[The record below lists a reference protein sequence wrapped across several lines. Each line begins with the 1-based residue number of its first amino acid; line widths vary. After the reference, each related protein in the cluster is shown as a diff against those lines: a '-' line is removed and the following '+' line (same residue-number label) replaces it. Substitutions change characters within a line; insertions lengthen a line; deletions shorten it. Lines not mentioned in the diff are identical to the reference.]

1 MSASRMRA
9 VALISGRGSNLQSLI
24 DAVHAG
30 RLALDIRTVISN
42 EPAAAGLRRAE
53 AAGIETLALDHRAFR
68 NRQDFDD
75 ALAALIDARR
85 PDLVILAGFMRI
97 LGAGVRAPLPRA
109 AHEHSSL
116 PAAGFSRT
124 LTPTGARFSPAP
136 SCMAPPS
143 TSSPKSWTADRSSSS
158 LRWKSGPTTTSIRS
172 PPRVL
177 EQEHRIYPLAVQWFT
192 EGRLRIR
199 DGEVWK
205 DGRPLPA
212 PDHPSPAGRGS

>member
-1 MSASRMRA
+1 MRA

-97 LGAGVRAPLPRA
+97 LGAAFVRRYQGRLMNIHPSL
-109 AHEHSSL
+109 L
-116 PAAGFSRT
+116 PAFPGLDTHRRALLAGAKLHGATVHFVTEELDGGPIILQSSVEVRSDDDVDT
-124 LTPTGARFSPAP
+124 LAT
-136 SCMAPPS
+136 
-143 TSSPKSWTADRSSSS
+143 
-158 LRWKSGPTTTSIRS
+158 
-172 PPRVL
+172 RVL
-177 EQEHRIYPLAVQWFT
+177 EQEHRIYPLAVQWFS

>member
-1 MSASRMRA
+1 MSAFRMRS
-9 VALISGRGSNLQSLI
+9 VVLISGRGSNLQSLI

-30 RLALDIRTVISN
+30 RLALDIRAVISN

-75 ALAALIDARR
+75 ALAGLIDARR
-85 PDLVILAGFMRI
+85 VDLVILAGFMRI
-97 LGAGVRAPLPRA
+97 LGAAFVRRYHGRLMNIHPSL
-109 AHEHSSL
+109 L
-116 PAAGFSRT
+116 PAFPGLDTHRRALLAGAKVHGATVHFVTEELDGGPIIAQSSVQVRPDDDVDT
-124 LTPTGARFSPAP
+124 LAA
-136 SCMAPPS
+136 
-143 TSSPKSWTADRSSSS
+143 
-158 LRWKSGPTTTSIRS
+158 
-172 PPRVL
+172 RVL
-177 EQEHRIYPLAVQWFT
+177 EQEHRIYPLAAQWFS